1 MSLPCQPTLLPFWP
15 TPDLWCNLLTPVSP
29 VPTRKKR
36 WNKAYT
42 PGVIIDVS
50 IKRCQLGINLPHHVF
65 SYMRETQRTSSPKG
79 VRGNKSPTSHIYL
92 FHYEI
97 AACRSCCAG
106 TLTIEEWK
114 TEMLAEAVSVNSS
127 ETAKRNV
134 WRDRSTSR
142 VYSTECTLKQQ

>member
-1 MSLPCQPTLLPFWP
+1 MPGGIDLPH
-15 TPDLWCNLLTPVSP
+15 
-29 VPTRKKR
+29 
-36 WNKAYT
+36 
-42 PGVIIDVS
+42 PGLSYMHENIDGIS
-50 IKRCQLGINLPHHVF
+50 SKRCQLGIDLPHRVF
-65 SYMRETQRTSSPKG
+65 SYMRHKERLRQKTLVGINLPHRVFLFMHETQRTSSPKG

-142 VYSTECTLKQQ
+142 VYSTECTLSNE

>member
-1 MSLPCQPTLLPFWP
+1 MHE
-15 TPDLWCNLLTPVSP
+15 N
-29 VPTRKKR
+29 
-36 WNKAYT
+36 
-42 PGVIIDVS
+42 IDDIS
-50 IKRCQLGINLPHHVF
+50 SKRCQLGINLLHHMF
-65 SYMRETQRTSSPKG
+65 SFMHETQRTSSPKG
-79 VRGNKSPTSHIYL
+79 VRGNKSSTSHIYL

-134 WRDRSTSR
+134 WQDCST
-142 VYSTECTLKQQ
+142 